1 MNFDLQENEI
11 NKYIIYREAVILT
24 IDEKG
29 FYESNTFNGIQI
41 RRIGIDASNEIKDF
55 FEQYNLLDDNELSAL
70 YESRI
75 NQKQGLSQIKQQMKK
90 DEIKVTKLYG
100 KMEVC
105 ENYMNFLDKWQ
116 KSSILKKSQQIIFI
130 YSLLQL
136 IFSL

>member
-1 MNFDLQENEI
+1 MYVCACMFICLSMQACCCMYAYACLCAVYTCYMCII

-41 RRIGIDASNEIKDF
+41 RRIGIDTSNEIKDF

-100 KMEVC
+100 K
-105 ENYMNFLDKWQ
+105 NG
-116 KSSILKKSQQIIFI
+116 
-130 YSLLQL
+130 SL
-136 IFSL
+136 